1 MRPII
6 ASVSLKLN
14 ATQRTAV
21 GVLALCALMNMLSRG
36 VGESFAVFLLPI
48 SREFGT
54 DRAALT
60 GVYSAYM
67 LIVGLMSPFAGMAID
82 RLGPRICYGM
92 GLLLFGAAYALA
104 GYSQSLWHMY
114 LLIGG
119 LSAMGSSLIGSVT
132 ASGLVS
138 RWFRTRL
145 PTAMGILAA
154 SLGTGML
161 LVAPLMQAIV
171 ERWGWRQAYTGLG
184 MSAMALVLP
193 LMLLPWKRI
202 AAGSPEV
209 LEATATRASTQAA
222 WTVLRALR
230 TKTFWAL
237 SGVMFFTSITTYTII
252 VQLVASFI
260 DAGISPLRSA
270 TMFGLVGMVSIAGMM
285 GAGVLAERFGERAV
299 ATLSYSST
307 ILGIGVLSLIMSHPE
322 QWLLTLFV
330 LLFGTMQ
337 GSRGPLVAVLAAR
350 HYPGAMGRVYGMVMM
365 SSGVGAAVGSWASGH
380 LFDLTHSYQ
389 AGYALAATSAACGL
403 SIFWLVRQMDGKN
416 ALR

>member
-1 MRPII
+1 MKGF
-6 ASVSLKLN
+6 LKRLSG
-14 ATQRTAV
+14 AQRTAL
-21 GVLALCALMNMLSRG
+21 GVLTLCVSMNMLSRG

-48 SREFGT
+48 AREFGA

-60 GVYSAYM
+60 GVYSTYM
-67 LIVGLMSPFAGMAID
+67 LVVGLMSPFAGMAID
-82 RLGPRICYGM
+82 RLGPRVCYGV
-92 GLLLFGAAYALA
+92 GLLLFGFAYVLT
-104 GYSQSLWHMY
+104 GSSQALWHMY

-138 RWFRTRL
+138 RWFSARL
-145 PTAMGILAA
+145 PTVMGLLAA

-161 LVAPLMQAIV
+161 LVAPLMQWIV
-171 ERWGWRQAYTGLG
+171 ERWGWRQAYSGLG
-184 MSAMALVLP
+184 IICLILVVP
-193 LMLLPWKRI
+193 LVLLPWKRI

-209 LEATATRASTQAA
+209 LKATASRASTQAA
-222 WTVLRALR
+222 WTVSRALR
-230 TKTFWAL
+230 TKMFWAL
-237 SGVMFFTSITTYTII
+237 SGVMFFTSITTYTVS

-260 DAGISPLRSA
+260 DAGLSPLHSA
-270 TMFGLVGMVSIAGMM
+270 SVFGLVGMVSIAGMM
-285 GAGVLAERFGERAV
+285 GAGVLAEKFGERAV

-307 ILGIGVLSLIMSHPE
+307 ILGIGVLSLIMFQAS
-322 QWLLTLFV
+322 QWLVIMFV

-365 SSGVGAAVGSWASGH
+365 CSGVGAAVGSWSSGH

-389 AGYALAATSAACGL
+389 AGFALAAISAACGL

-416 ALR
+416 SLR